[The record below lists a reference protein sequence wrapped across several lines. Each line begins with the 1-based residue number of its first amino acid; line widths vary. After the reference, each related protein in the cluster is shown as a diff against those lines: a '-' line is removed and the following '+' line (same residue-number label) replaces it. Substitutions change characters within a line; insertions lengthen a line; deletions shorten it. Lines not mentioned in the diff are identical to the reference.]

1 MWVVEK
7 AERKADAS
15 RGGDPLYLPLRR
27 GVMRLLF
34 VPEGLKLPGDTGIT
48 TVTGDTHKTV
58 TWRHHLTVKGAN
70 MNMIPMN
77 LQFFAEP
84 GGDPAGTEPAAG
96 AGAAAQTGQQSVDFD
111 YEKLAE
117 IVAGKQST
125 TVDSVLKGYFKQ
137 HGLSKEEMSQAITAF
152 KEQQKAQ
159 QPDVEGLQTQAA
171 EATQIAQ
178 KARVESKATLTA
190 VEIGIDAKS
199 IPYVLK
205 LADFSQAVGA
215 EGEIKE
221 DAVKS
226 ALEKVLEDVPA
237 LKPNPAGQTGF
248 VQVGTGGGNKE
259 TTNNDDALKAA
270 FGL

>member
-1 MWVVEK
+1 
-7 AERKADAS
+7 
-15 RGGDPLYLPLRR
+15 
-27 GVMRLLF
+27 MRN
-34 VPEGLKLPGDTGIT
+34 T
-48 TVTGDTHKTV
+48 
-58 TWRHHLTVKGAN
+58 
-70 MNMIPMN
+70 IPMN

-96 AGAAAQTGQQSVDFD
+96 AAAQTGQQSVDID
-111 YEKLAE
+111 YAAAAE
-117 IVAGKQST
+117 VVAGKQAAV
-125 TVDSVLKGYFKQ
+125 VDSVLKGYFKQ
-137 HGLSKEEMSQAITAF
+137 KGLSREDADQAIAAF

-171 EATQIAQ
+171 EATQMAQ
-178 KARVESKATLTA
+178 KAQVESKATLTA

-221 DAVKS
+221 DAVKA

-237 LKPNPAGQTGF
+237 LKPDPAGKTGF
-248 VQVGTGGGNKE
+248 VQVGASGGSKQ
-259 TTNNDDALKAA
+259 TTNSDDALKAA

>member
-1 MWVVEK
+1 
-7 AERKADAS
+7 
-15 RGGDPLYLPLRR
+15 
-27 GVMRLLF
+27 MRN
-34 VPEGLKLPGDTGIT
+34 T
-48 TVTGDTHKTV
+48 
-58 TWRHHLTVKGAN
+58 
-70 MNMIPMN
+70 IPMN

-96 AGAAAQTGQQSVDFD
+96 AAAQTGQQSVDID
-111 YEKLAE
+111 YAAAAE
-117 IVAGKQST
+117 VVAGKQAAV
-125 TVDSVLKGYFKQ
+125 VDSVLKGYFKQ
-137 HGLSKEEMSQAITAF
+137 KGLSREDADQAIAAF

-171 EATQIAQ
+171 EATQMAQ
-178 KARVESKATLTA
+178 KAQVESKAILTA

-221 DAVKS
+221 DAVKE

-237 LKPNPAGQTGF
+237 LKPDPAGKTGF

>member
-48 TVTGDTHKTV
+48 TVMGDTHTTV

-70 MNMIPMN
+70 MNTIPMN

-96 AGAAAQTGQQSVDFD
+96 ATSPAGQQSVDFD

-117 IVAGKQST
+117 IVAGKQSAT
-125 TVDSVLKGYFKQ
+125 AESVLKGYFKQ
-137 HGLSKEEMSQAITAF
+137 QGLSKDEMSQAIAAF

-159 QPDVEGLQTQAA
+159 QPDIDGLQTQAA

>member
-1 MWVVEK
+1 
-7 AERKADAS
+7 
-15 RGGDPLYLPLRR
+15 
-27 GVMRLLF
+27 MRN
-34 VPEGLKLPGDTGIT
+34 T
-48 TVTGDTHKTV
+48 
-58 TWRHHLTVKGAN
+58 
-70 MNMIPMN
+70 IPMN

-96 AGAAAQTGQQSVDFD
+96 AAAQTGQQSVDID
-111 YEKLAE
+111 YAAAAE
-117 IVAGKQST
+117 VVAGKQAAV
-125 TVDSVLKGYFKQ
+125 VDSVLKGYFKQ
-137 HGLSKEEMSQAITAF
+137 KGLSREDADQAIAAF

-171 EATQIAQ
+171 EATQMAQ
-178 KARVESKATLTA
+178 KAQVESKATLTA

-221 DAVKS
+221 DAVKA

-237 LKPNPAGQTGF
+237 LKPDPAGKTGF

>member
-1 MWVVEK
+1 
-7 AERKADAS
+7 
-15 RGGDPLYLPLRR
+15 
-27 GVMRLLF
+27 MRN
-34 VPEGLKLPGDTGIT
+34 T
-48 TVTGDTHKTV
+48 
-58 TWRHHLTVKGAN
+58 
-70 MNMIPMN
+70 IPMN
-77 LQFFAEP
+77 IQFFAES

-96 AGAAAQTGQQSVDFD
+96 AGAAAQTGQSPVDID
-111 YEKLAE
+111 YAAAAE
-117 IVAGKQST
+117 VVAGKQAAV
-125 TVDSVLKGYFKQ
+125 VDSVLKGYFKQ
-137 HGLSKEEMSQAITAF
+137 KGLSREDADQAIAAF

-171 EATQIAQ
+171 EATQMAQ
-178 KARVESKATLTA
+178 KAQVESKATLTA

-221 DAVKS
+221 DAVKA

-237 LKPNPAGQTGF
+237 LKPDPAGKTGF

>member
-1 MWVVEK
+1 
-7 AERKADAS
+7 
-15 RGGDPLYLPLRR
+15 
-27 GVMRLLF
+27 MRN
-34 VPEGLKLPGDTGIT
+34 T
-48 TVTGDTHKTV
+48 
-58 TWRHHLTVKGAN
+58 
-70 MNMIPMN
+70 IPMN

-96 AGAAAQTGQQSVDFD
+96 AASQTGQQSVDID
-111 YEKLAE
+111 YAAAAE
-117 IVAGKQST
+117 VVAGKQAAV
-125 TVDSVLKGYFKQ
+125 VDSVLKGYFKQ
-137 HGLSKEEMSQAITAF
+137 KGLSREDADQAIAAF

-171 EATQIAQ
+171 EATQMAQ
-178 KARVESKATLTA
+178 KAQVESKAILTA

-221 DAVKS
+221 DAVKE

-237 LKPNPAGQTGF
+237 LKPDPAGKTGF